1 MSLRRAFSGVS
12 LAAAIAIT
20 AFSPAQAQEAA
31 GEGAKVQKFGTW
43 SSRCEK
49 TNAGVEQCHTFTAIG
64 VNDESGQQQR
74 VLYLGIGY
82 GKRDTDNDGKNDL
95 FMFAI
100 TPLGTLLPSG
110 IAWQIDGKNG
120 FNQQFLYCLPGGCQT
135 EILLTEERVKAIK
148 AGSEMEVAFRLVT
161 RGEVKIPVKLDGVS
175 KAIDSLPKPKT

>member
-20 AFSPAQAQEAA
+20 AFSPAQAQEAV

-49 TNAGVEQCHTFTAIG
+49 TNAGVEQCHAFTAIG

>member
-20 AFSPAQAQEAA
+20 AFSPARAQEAA

-49 TNAGVEQCHTFTAIG
+49 TNAGVEQCHAFTAIG

-82 GKRDTDNDGKNDL
+82 GKRDADNDGKNDL